1 MSTEQQSLAAAIT
14 GLEAQR
20 ALLGDAVVDLAVDSL
35 RAKLAALQAALPAVP
50 ADQTLRQVS
59 VLFLDIVGS
68 TTLSQHLDP
77 EDIHAVLDGTLA
89 RCTAIVDAHRGK
101 VLQYAGDN
109 LLAVFGGNT
118 AEEDD
123 AERAVLAGLALLA
136 EGRAQGEQVLQRHGR
151 AGFDVR
157 VGVHTGGVLL
167 GGGVDAEASIRGLT
181 VNIAARME
189 QTAPA
194 GGLRISHDT
203 WRRVRGV
210 FDVEPQ
216 APIEVKGVDAPIA
229 SVLVLRAR
237 PRAFRV
243 AARGIEGV
251 ATRMVGRD
259 AELAQL
265 QAAFLRV
272 FAQGRLLAVTVVAE
286 AGIGKSRLMSEF
298 QNWADARPETFCLF
312 QGRAYPQTRH
322 QPCGLLRDVLAW
334 RLQLADGDSMALA
347 KQKLEQGIAPLFAAG
362 EGDDEAVAHAH
373 LLGHLIGLDFGSSKH
388 IEGIKEDGR
397 QIRHRGF
404 HAAAQM
410 FRRLAVR
417 DAAPIVLL
425 LDDLHWADDASL
437 DFLQHLVHV
446 NADVPMLVLGLSRPT
461 LFERRAD
468 WPGAAAAAQRIEL
481 AALDQNFS
489 RALADEL
496 LKKLPEVPEVL
507 REQVTGGAEGNPFYM
522 EELVKMLVDEGVI
535 SLGEERWTVHADK
548 LLAAHVPPTL
558 TGLLQARLDG
568 VKPAEKLALQQ
579 ASVIGFVFWDEALN
593 AIDAHASEAL
603 PGVTRRALVTPRLDA
618 GFDGVREYAFSHQ
631 ILHHVT
637 YDTVLKRRRREYH
650 AKAGEWLA
658 GLTGSR
664 ANDFLGL
671 AAEHF
676 EQAGDHRRACE
687 FFARAAEHARERFAH
702 ASVLAHVGQALAL
715 LDGAAGGNGSG
726 ATGDANEH
734 ANEASKDANEG
745 ANKGANEGGDAQAA
759 QRLRWR
765 LLEVRERTLGL
776 QGRRA
781 EQRADLAAMEGLA
794 DALADDRL
802 RFEAAWRR
810 SDLALR
816 TADYAAMEAAGRHAL
831 ALAERVGDRN
841 LGLRAQQRLAIA
853 LGEQGD
859 LEAGKALALQGLE
872 ASRALG
878 FRRLETLFLNVLS
891 VFAGLQDDPVLALRY
906 DQQKLPLDRALGNPL
921 NAAITIA
928 NHGESWLQLGEAT
941 QARHWLGQGLRLT
954 RACGDLT
961 MECTILLNLTQLELW
976 SGDAAAAL
984 ALAQSAWEI
993 AVTVQNPESEA
1004 RALCARAHAELAQ
1017 GNTTDSRLAFER
1029 AQGIA
1034 LADDSPVQRDA
1045 LAGMAA
1051 VALAQGDVAAA
1062 MQAVEVLLAHLE
1074 AGGTLEGTDRP
1085 RFVKRVVCQVLA
1097 AHGDAR
1103 ATGMLAAAH
1112 AELQALA
1119 AAITEPAL
1127 RHGFLNHIPEHRE
1140 IVAAWVKLEAAPPD
1154 AAA

>member
-1 MSTEQQSLAAAIT
+1 MTTEQQSLTAAIA

-20 ALLGDAVVDLAVDSL
+20 ALLGAAVVDLAVGSL
-35 RAKLAALQAALPAVP
+35 RAKLAALLAAQPAAPV
-50 ADQTLRQVS
+50 DQTLRQVS

-68 TTLSQHLDP
+68 TALSQHLDP

-89 RCTAIVDAHRGK
+89 RCTVIVEAHGGR

-109 LLAVFGGNT
+109 LLAVFGADT
-118 AEEDD
+118 SEEDD

-136 EGRAQGEQVLQRHGR
+136 EGRARGEQVLQRHGQ

-167 GGGVDAEASIRGLT
+167 GGGVDAEGSIRGLT

-194 GGLRISHDT
+194 GGLRVSHDT
-203 WRRVRGV
+203 WRHVRGV

-216 APIEVKGVDAPIA
+216 APIDVKGVDAPIA

-259 AELAQL
+259 AELEQL
-265 QAAFLRV
+265 QAAFLGV
-272 FAQGRLLAVTVVAE
+272 FAQGRLMAVTVVAE
-286 AGIGKSRLMSEF
+286 AGIGKSRLMGEF
-298 QNWADARPETFCLF
+298 QNWADGRPETFCLF
-312 QGRAYPQTRH
+312 QGRAHPQTRH
-322 QPCGLLRDVLAW
+322 QPYGLLRDVLAW
-334 RLQLADGDSMALA
+334 RLQIADGDSMALA
-347 KQKLEQGIAPLFAAG
+347 KQKLEQGIAPLFAADEG
-362 EGDDEAVAHAH
+362 EDAALAHAH
-373 LLGHLIGLDFGSSKH
+373 LLGHLIGLDFSTSLH

-397 QIRHRGF
+397 QVRHRGF
-404 HAAAQM
+404 RAAAQV
-410 FRRLAVR
+410 FRRLATR

-446 NADVPMLVLGLSRPT
+446 NADVPMLVLGLTRPT

-468 WPGAAAAAQRIEL
+468 WPGESAGAGAAAQRIEL
-481 AALDQNFS
+481 AALDRSFS

-507 REQVTGGAEGNPFYM
+507 RERVTGGAEGNPFYM
-522 EELVKMLVDEGVI
+522 EELVKMLVDEGAI

-558 TGLLQARLDG
+558 TSLLQARLDG

-593 AIDAHASEAL
+593 AIDAHAAEAL
-603 PGVTRRALVTPRLDA
+603 PGVTRRALVTPRRDA
-618 GFDGVREYAFSHQ
+618 GFEGVREYAFSHQ

-650 AKAGEWLA
+650 AKTGEWLA
-658 GLTGSR
+658 RLAGAR
-664 ANDFLGL
+664 ANDFLGI

-676 EQAGDHRRACE
+676 EQAGDKRRACE

-702 ASVLAHVGQALAL
+702 ESALGHVAQALAL
-715 LDGAAGGNGSG
+715 LDEPTGTVGSETAGDRNEDGNEPGN
-726 ATGDANEH
+726 AH
-734 ANEASKDANEG
+734 AVR
-745 ANKGANEGGDAQAA
+745 
-759 QRLRWR
+759 RLRWR

-781 EQRADLAAMEGLA
+781 EQRADLAAMESLA
-794 DALADDRL
+794 EALADDRL
-802 RFEAAWRR
+802 RFEVAWRR
-810 SDLALR
+810 CDIALR
-816 TADYAAMEAAGRHAL
+816 TADYAAMEAEARHAA
-831 ALAERVGDRN
+831 ALAERVDDRN

-859 LEAGKALALQGLE
+859 LEAGKAMALQGLAE
-872 ASRALG
+872 SRSLG
-878 FRRLETLFLNVLS
+878 LRRLETLFLNVLS

-906 DQQKLPLDRALGNPL
+906 DEQKLPLDKELGNPL

-928 NHGESWLQLGEAT
+928 NHGESWLQLGEVT
-941 QARHWLGQGLRLT
+941 QARHWLGEGLRLT
-954 RACGDLT
+954 RAYGDRA

-976 SGDAAAAL
+976 AGEGGTAL
-984 ALAQSAWEI
+984 ALAQSAVDL
-993 AVTVQNPESEA
+993 AVAVQNPESEA
-1004 RALCARAHAELAQ
+1004 RALCARGHAELAQ
-1017 GNTTDSRLAFER
+1017 GNTAASRLTFGR
-1029 AQGIA
+1029 AHGIA
-1034 LADDSPVQRDA
+1034 LADDSPVQHDA
-1045 LAGMAA
+1045 LAGMAS
-1051 VALAQGDVAAA
+1051 VAGAQGDMAAA
-1062 MQAVEVLLAHLE
+1062 LRAVETLLAHLE
-1074 AGGTLEGTDRP
+1074 RGGTLEGTDRP
-1085 RFVKRVVCQVLA
+1085 RLVKWVAWQVLA

-1103 ATGMLAAAH
+1103 ANAVLAAVH
-1112 AELQALA
+1112 AELQGLA
-1119 AAITEPAL
+1119 GAITDPVL
-1127 RHGFLNHIPEHRE
+1127 RHGFLHHIPEHCS
-1140 IVAAWVKLEAAPPD
+1140 IVAAWATGQPASPDTAA
-1154 AAA
+1154 